1 MTVRDIVN
9 ILANYTKV
17 KIVDDAHEKY
27 LGEFRMDNRCLVP
40 KIGNETNVD
49 DILDNQVTYIDIDRE
64 YIHEYECHVYYLC
77 LFIK

>member
-17 KIVDDAHEKY
+17 KIVDKEY
-27 LGEFRMDNRCLVP
+27 LGEFMMDGRLVP

-49 DILDNQVTYIDIDRE
+49 DILDKQVTYIDINHE
-64 YIHEYECHVYYLC
+64 YIHEYECHTYSLC